1 MKKLSVVFFVLFIGF
16 HTNAQKF
23 DGYVVTN
30 KNDTITCK
38 YFVPTIKFNSA
49 FLDVSS
55 ISDEINIYNKGEK
68 VKYSSKELHSFLIK
82 GTKMGDLKFVSL
94 KYDNYLR
101 FYHEVIV
108 GKLMYYRYYIRIGN
122 SGIYQFGFILKDDK
136 FIELQGYDYREKI
149 GNFIIDF
156 PELYEKWINSKST
169 KVKKLE
175 EVIKL
180 YNEHFK
186 N

>member
-1 MKKLSVVFFVLFIGF
+1 MKNLCVVFFALFVGF

-38 YFVPTIKFNSA
+38 YYVSTLKFNSN

-55 ISDEINIYNKGEK
+55 IIDEINIYNKGEK
-68 VKYSSKELHSFLIK
+68 VKYNSKELNSFLIK

-108 GKLMYYRYYIRIGN
+108 GKLMYYKYYIRIGN
-122 SGIYQFGFILKDDK
+122 SGIHQFGFILKDDK
-136 FIELQGYDYREKI
+136 FIPLQGYDCREKF

-156 PELYEKWINSKST
+156 PDLYEKWINSKSY
-169 KVKKLE
+169 KVKKYE
-175 EVIKL
+175 DVIKL
-180 YNEHFK
+180 YNEHF
-186 N
+186 NG